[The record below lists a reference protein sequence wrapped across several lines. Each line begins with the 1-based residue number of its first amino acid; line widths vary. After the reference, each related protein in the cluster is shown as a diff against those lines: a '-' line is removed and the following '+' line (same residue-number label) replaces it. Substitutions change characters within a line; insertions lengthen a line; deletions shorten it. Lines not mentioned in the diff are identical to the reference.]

1 MLNSEEN
8 CVNGLILAAGLSS
21 RMGDFKPLL
30 PFGNKTVIESSIDSM
45 LVAGVK
51 KVVVVLGFCGDRV
64 EEVLRKRY
72 GSELI
77 YAWNYQYTSTDMLES
92 VKCGLKMMPVCQSFF
107 LLPGDMP
114 VIKKSTFLK
123 LLAGRPAERPFL
135 LFPTLEG
142 HRKHPPWIHSFFIP
156 SIIDYHG
163 NGGLRQIWSN
173 YSDYIITVPVDD
185 PGVWIDLDTKH
196 DYGYCISH
204 FQPAS
209 EEMP

>member
-1 MLNSEEN
+1 
-8 CVNGLILAAGLSS
+8 
-21 RMGDFKPLL
+21 MGDFKPLL

-45 LVAGVK
+45 LIAGVK
-51 KVVVVLGFCGDRV
+51 KIVVVLGFCGERV
-64 EEVLRKRY
+64 EEVLKKRY

-77 YAWNYQYTSTDMLES
+77 YVWNFQYASTDMLES
-92 VKCGLKMMPVCQSFF
+92 VKCGVKAMPDCQSFF

-123 LLAGRPAERPFL
+123 LLAVRPSDQPFL

-142 HRKHPPWIHSFFIP
+142 HKKHPPLVHSYFIP

-173 YSDYIITVPVDD
+173 YSEYIITVPVDD
-185 PGVWIDLDTKH
+185 PGVWIDLDTKN
-196 DYGYCISH
+196 DYRYCISH

-209 EEMP
+209 EELL